1 MIELTPSRI
10 EILKIWAKDFLRI
23 YQTEDFAKEELE
35 FIEEI
40 LSNEPSDWCRAMYEK
55 TLDPAYIT
63 LYNMWKEWEDAKI
76 RRNGRDS

>member
-23 YQTEDFAKEELE
+23 YQTEDFTKEELE

-40 LSNEPSDWCRAMYEK
+40 LSNEPERLVPSDVR
-55 TLDPAYIT
+55 
-63 LYNMWKEWEDAKI
+63 EDA
-76 RRNGRDS
+76 RPCVHHPV

>member
-23 YQTEDFAKEELE
+23 YQTEYFTKEELE

-40 LSNEPSDWCRAMYEK
+40 LSDEPK
-55 TLDPAYIT
+55 
-63 LYNMWKEWEDAKI
+63 
-76 RRNGRDS
+76 

>member
-23 YQTEDFAKEELE
+23 YQTEDFTKEEIE

-40 LSNEPSDWCRAMYEK
+40 LSHEPE
-55 TLDPAYIT
+55 
-63 LYNMWKEWEDAKI
+63 
-76 RRNGRDS
+76 